1 MSGIIGALV
10 LFAGIILLVSPLEVI
25 FFIALAN
32 LIIGVLLIVLAFL
45 I

>member
-10 LFAGIILLVSPLEVI
+10 LFAGIILLVSPPEVI